1 MDDAAQPVGYV
12 ALVRANLNYRR
23 LWLGSVVSLL
33 GDWFNTIALYALVLQ
48 LSGSAIAIGAIF
60 ITKMLPW
67 ALASPVA
74 GLIVD
79 RYDRRRLMI
88 GADLVRAVIVLGFIL
103 IDEPGEVPFI
113 YLLAAAQV
121 VVGSVFQPAQSASIP
136 NITSPRE
143 LLTANA
149 LSAATWSTILAV
161 GAALGGL
168 ATEWFG
174 LRAVFVLD
182 SVSYLCSA
190 WFIARTVIPQSTD
203 RPEGRGTIGA
213 ALLEVADGWR
223 FMRGRPEV
231 GRMALAKA
239 VGSAAGGAL
248 VYMLT
253 LIGEAIS
260 PTGAAFAIGLLFSA
274 RGLGTGIGPILA
286 RATARDRRNWP
297 ALIGVCIGV
306 TGLSYLAVGLVG
318 FTYAIAALI
327 MIAHAASGATW
338 VLSTVLLQER
348 TEDRWRGRVF
358 ATEWLLLMGVQSLS
372 ILAASLLMDT
382 GALDLKGAVLLFAG
396 LEMVAGVLWMAFVVP
411 RERRWTRGTVPA

>member
-1 MDDAAQPVGYV
+1 MGDAVQPVGYV
-12 ALVRANLNYRR
+12 ALVRGNVNYRR

-48 LSGSAIAIGAIF
+48 LSGSAVAMGAVF

-79 RYDRRRLMI
+79 RYNRRRLMI

-121 VVGSVFQPAQSASIP
+121 IVGSVFQPAQSASIP
-136 NITSPRE
+136 NITSQRE
-143 LLTANA
+143 LFTANA
-149 LSAATWSTILAV
+149 LSAATWSTILAI

-168 ATEWFG
+168 ATEWLG
-174 LRAVFVLD
+174 LRTVFVLD
-182 SVSYLCSA
+182 SVSYLVSA

-203 RPEGRGTIGA
+203 RSEGSVSVA
-213 ALLEVADGWR
+213 AAMREVIDGWR
-223 FMRGRPEV
+223 FMRSRPEV
-231 GRMALAKA
+231 SRMAFAKA
-239 VGSAAGGAL
+239 AWAAAGGAL

-253 LIGEAIS
+253 LIGEAIA
-260 PTGAAFAIGLLFSA
+260 PTSAAFAIGVLFSA
-274 RGLGTGIGPILA
+274 RGLGTGVGPIIV
-286 RATARDRRNWP
+286 RAVARDRRYWP
-297 ALIGVCIGV
+297 AIIGACIGV
-306 TGLSYLAVGLVG
+306 TGLSYVAVGMVG
-318 FTYAIAALI
+318 FTYAVAGLV
-327 MIAHAASGATW
+327 MIAHATSGANW

-358 ATEWLLLMGVQSLS
+358 ATEWLLLMATQSLS
-372 ILAASLLMDT
+372 ILAASLLLDT
-382 GALDLKGAVLLFAG
+382 GVLDLKGAILLFAV
-396 LEMVAGVLWMAFVVP
+396 LETLVGVLWAAFVVP
-411 RERRWTRGTVPA
+411 SERRWASESVSN

>member
-12 ALVRANLNYRR
+12 ALVRGNPNYRR

-48 LSGSAIAIGAIF
+48 LSGSAVAIGAVF

-67 ALASPVA
+67 ALVSPIA

-103 IDEPGEVPFI
+103 IDEPGEVPLI
-113 YLLAAAQV
+113 YVLTAAQV
-121 VVGSVFQPAQSASIP
+121 VVGSVFPPAQSASIP
-136 NITSPRE
+136 NITTGQE

-168 ATEWFG
+168 ATEWLG
-174 LRAVFVLD
+174 LRTVFVLD
-182 SVSYLCSA
+182 SLSYLWSA
-190 WFIARTVIPQSTD
+190 WFIARTVIPQSTE
-203 RPEGRGTIGA
+203 RPSGRVSVGA
-213 ALLEVADGWR
+213 AAREVLDGWR
-223 FMRGRPEV
+223 FMRSRPEV
-231 GRMALAKA
+231 GRMAFAKA
-239 VGSAAGGAL
+239 AWAAAGGAL

-253 LIGEAIS
+253 LIGEAIA
-260 PTGAAFAIGLLFSA
+260 PTSAAFAIGLLFSA
-274 RGLGTGIGPILA
+274 RGLGTGIGPIVV
-286 RATARDRRNWP
+286 RMTARDRGLWP
-297 ALIGVCIGV
+297 AIIGACIGV
-306 TGLSYLAVGLVG
+306 TGVSYFLVGLVG
-318 FTYAIAALI
+318 FTYAVVTFVV
-327 MIAHAASGATW
+327 IAHATSGANW

-358 ATEWLLLMGVQSLS
+358 ATEWLLLMATEAAS
-372 ILAASLLMDT
+372 ILAASLLLDT
-382 GALDLKGAVLLFAG
+382 GVLGLREAILLFAG
-396 LEMVAGVLWMAFVVP
+396 LETLAGVLWVAFVVP
-411 RERRWTRGTVPA
+411 RERRWAAGAATA